1 MADKKAAPLPAS
13 SGGLMRFFEDETKGF
28 KMDPRIVV
36 SIPISLIAISWIAD
50 LFFAP

>member
-28 KMDPRIVV
+28 RIDPRIVI
-36 SIPISLIAISWIAD
+36 SFPISLIAVSWAID
-50 LFFAP
+50 IFLAP

>member
-1 MADKKAAPLPAS
+1 
-13 SGGLMRFFEDETKGF
+13 
-28 KMDPRIVV
+28 MDPRIVV